1 MKIVVTNNIVMMAER
16 FVGYLKR
23 EGHFGQS
30 ELMRNKTQMLQF
42 IRGYINK
49 VVVANDNK
57 APRRYYCTWRDGQT
71 PMTWI
76 FQFIVLP
83 QQDLTVIY
91 NLTYK
96 RTVEMP
102 NKTYNQIKES
112 KEVKKILSLMEKM
125 GMSTQKK
132 VGDYTAIDGRW
143 WGGLLHGLEHKGLAQ
158 DVRMYDNDKYKG
170 CENFETYVLFRRC
183 DNRKYFYAKIVPVD
197 GTKELKWQI
206 VKKSE
211 MPNIILDDLKTINPL
226 EHGPYILL

>member
-1 MKIVVTNNIVMMAER
+1 MKIVVTNNIVMMAES

-49 VVVANDNK
+49 VIVANDNK
-57 APRRYYCTWRDGQT
+57 APRRYYYAWRDGQT

-83 QQDLTVIY
+83 QQDLTVIF

-102 NKTYNQIKES
+102 NKNSHQVKES
-112 KEVKKILSLMEKM
+112 KEVKKILSLMEKI
-125 GMSTQKK
+125 QNK
-132 VGDYTAIDGRW
+132 D
-143 WGGLLHGLEHKGLAQ
+143 
-158 DVRMYDNDKYKG
+158 
-170 CENFETYVLFRRC
+170 
-183 DNRKYFYAKIVPVD
+183 
-197 GTKELKWQI
+197 
-206 VKKSE
+206 
-211 MPNIILDDLKTINPL
+211 
-226 EHGPYILL
+226 

>member
-1 MKIVVTNNIVMMAER
+1 MKIVVTNNIVMMAES

-102 NKTYNQIKES
+102 NKNYNQIKES
-112 KEVKKILSLMEKM
+112 KEVKKILSLMEKISPK
-125 GMSTQKK
+125 MS
-132 VGDYTAIDGRW
+132 
-143 WGGLLHGLEHKGLAQ
+143 
-158 DVRMYDNDKYKG
+158 
-170 CENFETYVLFRRC
+170 
-183 DNRKYFYAKIVPVD
+183 
-197 GTKELKWQI
+197 
-206 VKKSE
+206 
-211 MPNIILDDLKTINPL
+211 
-226 EHGPYILL
+226 

>member
-1 MKIVVTNNIVMMAER
+1 MKIVVTNNIVMMVER

-30 ELMRNKTQMLQF
+30 ELMCNKSRMLQSV
-42 IRGYINK
+42 RGYINK

-57 APRRYYCTWRDGQT
+57 APRRYYYTWRDGQT

-102 NKTYNQIKES
+102 NKNYNQVKES
-112 KEVKKILSLMEKM
+112 REVKKILSLMEK
-125 GMSTQKK
+125 
-132 VGDYTAIDGRW
+132 
-143 WGGLLHGLEHKGLAQ
+143 
-158 DVRMYDNDKYKG
+158 
-170 CENFETYVLFRRC
+170 
-183 DNRKYFYAKIVPVD
+183 
-197 GTKELKWQI
+197 
-206 VKKSE
+206 
-211 MPNIILDDLKTINPL
+211 INCNTN
-226 EHGPYILL
+226 GYYYQ